1 MLITVYLKQ
10 MMIQDSNLQ
19 QVISDERSQVIHH
32 VRRILLLI
40 GVILILSLALIKYL
54 TPIDEYIIFMNIKK
68 IEQKEDGLYVHIGS
82 EVFKVKEE

>member
-1 MLITVYLKQ
+1 
-10 MMIQDSNLQ
+10 MIQDSNLQ